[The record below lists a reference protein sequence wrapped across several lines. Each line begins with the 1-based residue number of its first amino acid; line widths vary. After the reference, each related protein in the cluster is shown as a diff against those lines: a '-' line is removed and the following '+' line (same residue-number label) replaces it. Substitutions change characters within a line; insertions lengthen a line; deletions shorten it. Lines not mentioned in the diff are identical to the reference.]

1 MQLSGIVKRRVDN
14 NTLHTLHILQQD
26 VHWVWA
32 KGELGWSEDLQML
45 FAVCIRSQ
53 MHSTLR

>member
-1 MQLSGIVKRRVDN
+1 MQLSGIVKRRVD

-26 VHWVWA
+26 VHWGWAGVWVR
-32 KGELGWSEDLQML
+32 GWYDDLQML